1 MKRPLMIETITDHIC
16 SAATG
21 HQRSDGH
28 GPRTPYV
35 KARIRK
41 LANQLPE
48 SSSHVLHNVRIY
60 INGYLDNTTDIE
72 MKRIVTLAG
81 GQVLYVQRERSTANR
96 G

>member
-1 MKRPLMIETITDHIC
+1 MKLPLITAYDHSDHIC

-21 HQRSDGH
+21 HQRSE
-28 GPRTPYV
+28 GPKPCKTRLEV
-35 KARIRK
+35 RSKK

-48 SSSHVLHNVRIY
+48 SEAQVLRGVRVY

-81 GQVLYVQRERSTANR
+81 GQMLYVLSCQVI
-96 G
+96 